1 MIVAAQCICQTSSP
15 YCGDCPSLPLY
26 PGCTSMDPCFL
37 RVTRLMPTA
46 SPVRLMPWNGT
57 LSNGSNVL
65 VESKKYGFEFRTPP
79 VCT

>member
-1 MIVAAQCICQTSSP
+1 
-15 YCGDCPSLPLY
+15 
-26 PGCTSMDPCFL
+26 MDPCFL